1 MLLGAGRGCGVERR
15 RCPDHRI
22 AASGLAPCGALLAEV
37 GTWPRACGALPAW
50 WTRGMASRGRGLP
63 SGVTH
68 LFTPLTIRG
77 ITFANRAWLAP
88 MCQYSATNGSPND
101 WHLVH
106 LGARA
111 SGGFGLVIAEA
122 TAVVPEGRISPQ
134 DTGLWHDLHIAE
146 WRRITDFVHAR
157 GAKVGV
163 QLAHAG
169 RKASTYRGFDGPRG
183 SVPSGEGGWQTV
195 GPSDSAFPGYAAP
208 RAMTL
213 EQIAGIPRAFAAAA
227 MRADHAGFDVVEL
240 HAAHGYLLHQFLS
253 PLSNDRTDEYG
264 GPLENRSRLL
274 VETADAVR
282 AIWPADKP
290 LFVRLSATDWVE
302 GGLTVDE
309 VALVAKELGTHGVD
323 LVDVS
328 TGGNAPA
335 SIPVG
340 PGYQVPAAREV
351 RETSGLP
358 VAAVGLITDAQQAEA
373 VLADGSADAVLL
385 GREGLRDPFWPL
397 RAAHELGVA
406 TGALPVEP
414 GSADVVE
421 GTSATGWQAPYVR
434 GTWA

>member
-1 MLLGAGRGCGVERR
+1 MGVLGPGGIGGAARRLRPHVTLLF
-15 RCPDHRI
+15 
-22 AASGLAPCGALLAEV
+22 S
-37 GTWPRACGALPAW
+37 
-50 WTRGMASRGRGLP
+50 
-63 SGVTH
+63 
-68 LFTPLTIRG
+68 PLTLRG
-77 ITFANRAWLAP
+77 TTFANRAWLAP
-88 MCQYSATNGSPND
+88 MCQYSAVDGSPND

-111 SGGFGLVIAEA
+111 AGGFGLLLAEA
-122 TAVVPEGRISPQ
+122 TAVVPEGRITPE

-146 WRRITDFVHAR
+146 WRRITDFVHER
-157 GAKVGV
+157 GTLVGV

-169 RKASTYRGFDGPRG
+169 RKASTYSPFADASG
-183 SVPSGEGGWQTV
+183 SVPSAQGGWTTV
-195 GPSDSAFPGYAAP
+195 GPSATAFSGLATPHAL
-208 RAMTL
+208 TL
-213 EQIAGIPRAFAAAA
+213 DEIGRIPAAFAEAAR
-227 MRADHAGFDVVEL
+227 RADDAGFDVVEL

-253 PLSNDRTDEYG
+253 PLSNDRDDEYG
-264 GPLENRSRLL
+264 GSLENRARLL

-282 AIWPADKP
+282 AAWPDHKP

-309 VALVAKELGTHGVD
+309 VAQVAKELGVHGVD

-351 RETSGLP
+351 RETSALP
-358 VAAVGLITDAQQAEA
+358 VAAVGLLTEPAQAEA

-397 RAAHELGVA
+397 RAAHELGV
-406 TGALPVEP
+406 E
-414 GSADVVE
+414 DV
-421 GTSATGWQAPYVR
+421 SSWQPQYRRA
-434 GTWA
+434 TWA